1 MLGTTRVLALR
12 MPPTEFVSVLL
23 TSNITSAIQKQNQQ
37 DPGTKPRVYQE
48 ERQATILDRA
58 RTHGRVDV
66 GELAADFDVTP
77 ETVRRDLTA
86 LERHGLLRRV
96 HGGAIPVE
104 RLGFEPGLQTRDST
118 MAAEKERIARA
129 ALAELPAEGALLLDA
144 GTTTARLAEL
154 LPTDRE
160 LTVVT
165 NALPIAMQLSAR
177 PNVNVLTVGG
187 RVRGRT
193 LAMVDQWALRVLS
206 ETYVDVAFLGTNGL
220 SVERGLTTPDV
231 AEAAVKRAMLTAA
244 RRVVVLADHTKVGND
259 CFARFGELYEVETF
273 VTDEGLDLELAAD
286 LQAAGPRVVLA

>member
-1 MLGTTRVLALR
+1 M
-12 MPPTEFVSVLL
+12 
-23 TSNITSAIQKQNQQ
+23 
-37 DPGTKPRVYQE
+37 YQE
-48 ERQATILDRA
+48 ERQASIIERA
-58 RTHGRVDV
+58 RAQGRVDV

-118 MAAEKERIARA
+118 MAPEKDRIARA
-129 ALAELPAEGALLLDA
+129 ALAELPDEGAILLDA
-144 GTTTARLAEL
+144 GTTTARMAEM

-165 NALPIAMQLSAR
+165 NGLPIAMALVAR
-177 PNVNVLTVGG
+177 ANVKVLTIGG

-206 ETYVDVAFLGTNGL
+206 ETFVDVAFLGTNGI

-231 AEAAVKRAMLTAA
+231 AEAAVKRAMLRAA
-244 RRVVVLADHTKVGND
+244 RRAVVLADHSKVGND
-259 CFARFGELYEVETF
+259 CFARFGELEELDTV
-273 VTDEGLDLELAAD
+273 VTDDGLDLELAAD

>member
-1 MLGTTRVLALR
+1 
-12 MPPTEFVSVLL
+12 
-23 TSNITSAIQKQNQQ
+23 
-37 DPGTKPRVYQE
+37 VYQE
-48 ERQATILDRA
+48 ERQSTIIEKA
-58 RTHGRVDV
+58 RSKGRVDV
-66 GELAADFDVTP
+66 AELAADFDVTP

-104 RLGFEPGLQTRDST
+104 RLGFEPGLSARDSA
-118 MAAEKERIARA
+118 MAPEKARIARA
-129 ALAELPAEGALLLDA
+129 ALAELPAEGAILLDA

-165 NALPIAMQLSAR
+165 NAVPIAMTLSTR
-177 PNVNVLTVGG
+177 RNVTVLTIGG

-193 LAMVDQWALRVLS
+193 LAMVDQWALRVLAD
-206 ETYVDVAFLGTNGL
+206 TFVDVAFLGTNGV

-231 AEAAVKRAMLTAA
+231 AEAAVKRAMLQAA
-244 RRVVVLADHTKVGND
+244 RRTVVLADHTKVGND
-259 CFARFGELYEVETF
+259 CFARFGDLEEVDTL
-273 VTDEGLDLELAAD
+273 VSDEGLDIDLAAD